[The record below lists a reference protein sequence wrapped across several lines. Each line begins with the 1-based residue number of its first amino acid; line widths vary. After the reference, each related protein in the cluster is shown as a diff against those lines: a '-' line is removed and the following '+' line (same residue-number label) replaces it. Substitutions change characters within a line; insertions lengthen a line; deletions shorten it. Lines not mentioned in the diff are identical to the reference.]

1 MKYFKISAGSEKTN
15 FCEPHICEDNA
26 WANVGLYYNK
36 CIEEY
41 KLPIP
46 FIVKNKNEPE
56 DFLLSDANLVSSRFL
71 TIIKQMNSDI
81 KAFESELFYK
91 NEKIWDIFYTLIFPE
106 YSFFNWEKSDY
117 EADENEKTGE
127 KDIWLLRK
135 LVLDKAKEL
144 NISNLNNFFVLKED
158 PLTIICTEIAKNAI
172 EEAGLTGVNFR
183 ELEVM

>member
-1 MKYFKISAGSEKTN
+1 
-15 FCEPHICEDNA
+15 
-26 WANVGLYYNK
+26 
-36 CIEEY
+36 
-41 KLPIP
+41 
-46 FIVKNKNEPE
+46 
-56 DFLLSDANLVSSRFL
+56 
-71 TIIKQMNSDI
+71 MNSDI